1 MNDIYCAFG
10 LVFLFLF
17 LYKFIFLFDE
27 VDKNTIVPTKQIK
40 KVQISI

>member
-17 LYKFIFLFDE
+17 LYKFIFLFVE
-27 VDKNTIVPTKQIK
+27 VDKNTIVPNKQIK
-40 KVQISI
+40 KLHISK